1 MNSFAFWT
9 NVFYT
14 IIMAGFSY
22 VMFDLKHTKL
32 SFLYAVATGFGLALS
47 VMHLIYG

>member
-1 MNSFAFWT
+1 MNSFGFWA

-14 IIMAGFSY
+14 IIVAGCSY

-32 SFLYAVATGFGLALS
+32 AFLYAVATGVGLALS